1 MRHQPRNNNNNNN
14 VQSTA
19 AAASSESENASSS
32 PRARGARNRGN
43 FDTIRPSIYVKK
55 EQRKHEF
62 ENRLKEQAAGGYNHM
77 RRQHQKSLRQV
88 CYICMRHF
96 PPPYRGMS

>member
-1 MRHQPRNNNNNNN
+1 M
-14 VQSTA
+14 QSPSA
-19 AAASSESENASSS
+19 AATDNVNPDSSS
-32 PRARGARNRGN
+32 GGRRWRSRGN

-77 RRQHQKSLRQV
+77 RRLHQKSLRQV
-88 CYICMRHF
+88 CDCYMCQFSLSLHGRQIDTNAVPNC
-96 PPPYRGMS
+96 

>member
-1 MRHQPRNNNNNNN
+1 MCLSAKCCDISLVVWRIFQP
-14 VQSTA
+14 SSAALSETA
-19 AAASSESENASSS
+19 NPNSS
-32 PRARGARNRGN
+32 PKGRGRRNRGN

-55 EQRKHEF
+55 EQRNHEF

-88 CYICMRHF
+88 
-96 PPPYRGMS
+96 